1 VLRALGPGPIE
12 KGVDTE
18 YGRMMAL
25 LDAETA
31 NSYDELANLLSEGIS
46 KML

>member
-12 KGVDTE
+12 KGINTE
-18 YGRMMAL
+18 YSRMMAL
-25 LDAETA
+25 LNAETA
-31 NSYDELANLLSEGIS
+31 NSYNKLANLLSEGIS